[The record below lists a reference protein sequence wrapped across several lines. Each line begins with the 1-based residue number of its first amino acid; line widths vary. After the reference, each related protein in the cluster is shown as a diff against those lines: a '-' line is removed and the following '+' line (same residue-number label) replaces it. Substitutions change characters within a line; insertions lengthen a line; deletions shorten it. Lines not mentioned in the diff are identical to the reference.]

1 MPEVIANSLQRKDFL
16 DEYLGFL
23 CTQPAA
29 ITSDVNNRFYSRP
42 ELVPDEKG
50 RTLPVHTDKYIS
62 SVFFDVVHSA
72 VKGATIW
79 NCAYC
84 LLQLV
89 AEFTEKA
96 HKVVLLQEL
105 SNICHIEYTRTQDTL
120 RRYLATGTG
129 SKWLRRVSNSKETRL
144 VTKSDPELL
153 KQENPQLHY
162 LLHLCQP
169 KTSVSSPVNW
179 ITKLDQLHKL
189 HPQERADLS
198 EQEADALCDLAII
211 VGFTQSLSAAFPMP
225 SFNRNKGKAFVSAMT
240 ELEANLTQ
248 VKAQID
254 LTDFVAPIDN
264 LLEPGAAEHALKAL
278 DQSIVEQMG
287 TGLGSLYQDLMSDC
301 AKRLHKQMTEDKV
314 GQVSRIVQKTE
325 SEFIDLPSDD
335 TVKPQE
341 GKPQERKQKEKTR
354 PAHSSIYE
362 IVLSARGV
370 DNGVGER
377 VSTAARVAVRSA
389 SAETFGT
396 LFSKSEARGSITW
409 KAFETAMSEVGFSII
424 PEYGSVYTFS
434 PSDGLALGRSIKIHR
449 PHQSRIEGHKL
460 LFIARY
466 LSRTYGWTKDTFQVA

>member
-1 MPEVIANSLQRKDFL
+1 M
-16 DEYLGFL
+16 
-23 CTQPAA
+23 
-29 ITSDVNNRFYSRP
+29 
-42 ELVPDEKG
+42 PDEKG